1 VPGRK
6 KKRNYYGSP
15 DQKLETKPYLV
26 AYLLKKLDG
35 SALGWPGCLKAIAA
49 TALLVEEVMKI
60 TLGQQLEILIPH
72 QVRAI
77 LEIKS
82 HL

>member
-1 VPGRK
+1 
-6 KKRNYYGSP
+6 
-15 DQKLETKPYLV
+15 
-26 AYLLKKLDG
+26 
-35 SALGWPGCLKAIAA
+35 
-49 TALLVEEVMKI
+49 VMKI